1 MAGSK
6 TTGLR
11 MAALTC
17 VALLA
22 ASCGSDS
29 GGSGSGGTSAAAAP
43 ALEGR
48 GDITLVTGKDTSNNM
63 QRLTDEWNAAHPN
76 EKVRIVELP
85 ESADAQRQ
93 QLVQNAQVKSD
104 AYAILNLDVV
114 WTAEFAA
121 NRWVVELPRDQFDLN
136 NFLKPALDTAEYRG
150 KLYAVPVY
158 SDAGLLFYRKD
169 LLDKVGLQAPKTWDE
184 LTAACQKVKALP
196 EGANL
201 SCYTGQF
208 EKYEGLTVNFDEAVN
223 TAGGQIVDESGKPTV
238 DSPQAKA
245 GLDKLVEGFK
255 NGTFPAKAITFKE
268 EDGRRSFQAGELIF
282 MRQWP
287 YQWALANKTDGSSQ
301 VAGKFDVAP
310 LPGVGSGP
318 GAASLGG
325 HNFAIS
331 AFAKNKAT
339 ALDFIKYFTTDAAE
353 RSNLLATS
361 QAPTRTNLY
370 DDPELV
376 KQFPYLPTLK
386 QAIQSAKPRPK
397 AVRYGDVTTAIQEAA
412 YAAITGAKD
421 SATALKELQA
431 KLQDLL
437 K

>member
-1 MAGSK
+1 MAWSK

-11 MAALTC
+11 MAGLAC
-17 VALLA
+17 VTLLA

-136 NFLKPALDTAEYRG
+136 NFLKPALDTGEYRG

-201 SCYTGQF
+201 GCYTGQF

-245 GLDKLVEGFK
+245 GLDKLVDGFK
-255 NGTFPAKAITFKE
+255 NGTFPPKAITFKE

-310 LPGVGSGP
+310 LPGVGAGP

-431 KLQDLL
+431 KLQELL